1 LILVISITENLAL
14 AFVVV
19 SEADVARLGYGL
31 IRQQAWGVDSTLA
44 RRFNVPWNAGFVGV
58 HLAIA
63 GYPNSPLRVLAGPG
77 TGKTYALMRQRKR
90 TKKQPEKSFAGTR
103 CFKGLDFGDG
113 TAYVDALRRL
123 LAEKRLERQQKA
135 AGKPN

>member
-77 TGKTYALMRQRKR
+77 TGK
-90 TKKQPEKSFAGTR
+90 PEKSFAGTR